1 MKVIV
6 ARHMMDSRR
15 KRRREESPV
24 DINDVLFSINRSII
38 RCIHDSEMFYL
49 RGENHSHIPKLIEYS
64 LLEMFRTDEQMIS
77 SFLLYFLK
85 KEISSGIG
93 LSINGQPRGLSTR
106 IMIDVIEWRALKRTA
121 LEHHYNTFA
130 AERSRKISNVMTPE
144 PKIVTKTEPYD
155 AVSIKRILGQKHS
168 QSRMFER
175 ITNLYSGLAELE
187 QTNM

>member
-1 MKVIV
+1 
-6 ARHMMDSRR
+6 MMDSRR

-49 RGENHSHIPKLIEYS
+49 RGEYRSHIPKLIEYS

-77 SFLLYFLK
+77 SFLLY
-85 KEISSGIG
+85 SSGIG

-130 AERSRKISNVMTPE
+130 AERSRKISNVMTPG
-144 PKIVTKTEPYD
+144 PKIVTKIEPYD
-155 AVSIKRILGQKHS
+155 AASIKRILGQKHS
-168 QSRMFER
+168 QSRMF
-175 ITNLYSGLAELE
+175 
-187 QTNM
+187 

>member
-24 DINDVLFSINRSII
+24 DINDVLFSINRFII

-49 RGENHSHIPKLIEYS
+49 RGENRSHIPKLIEYS
-64 LLEMFRTDEQMIS
+64 LRTDELTIS

-85 KEISSGIG
+85 KEISKGNG

-130 AERSRKISNVMTPE
+130 AERSRKIFNVMTPE
-144 PKIVTKTEPYD
+144 PKSVTKIEPYD
-155 AVSIKRILGQKHS
+155 AASIKRILG
-168 QSRMFER
+168 
-175 ITNLYSGLAELE
+175 
-187 QTNM
+187 